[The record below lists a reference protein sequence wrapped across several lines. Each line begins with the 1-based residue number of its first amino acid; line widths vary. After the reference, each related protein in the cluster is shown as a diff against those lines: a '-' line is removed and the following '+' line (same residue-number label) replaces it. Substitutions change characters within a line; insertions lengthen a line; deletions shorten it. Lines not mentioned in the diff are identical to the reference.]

1 MKPFLFAIITLLW
14 VEISGACQSGGES
27 CVSSSDCC
35 SEECEEGQCSAFR
48 TPDADAADAAEE
60 PADLRRR
67 QRLKSLSRLRQLDRG
82 CKYRKYKCDPRSKTN
97 YGCLIWK
104 WGWGTKY
111 CWHSTTTDWCWTG
124 KIRTD
129 KENTPNGAVNRRWVP
144 KSAQCNY
151 DSDCLRYA
159 GNGCTGDYY
168 GLISTSGVQR

>member
-1 MKPFLFAIITLLW
+1 MTGGMGRTVGRSDVPTELFPISQDFVPYRNRCPATL
-14 VEISGACQSGGES
+14 G
-27 CVSSSDCC
+27 SDWFQLSQKCLIC
-35 SEECEEGQCSAFR
+35 FA
-48 TPDADAADAAEE
+48 DADAADAAEE

-97 YGCLIWK
+97 YGCLIWD

-129 KENTPNGAVNRRWVP
+129 KENTPNGTVKRRWVP
-144 KSAQCNY
+144 KSAQCTY

-159 GNGCTGDYY
+159 GNGCTGDR
-168 GLISTSGVQR
+168 G